1 MKGDKMCG
9 LCMEFGPNGALQVPF
24 NQEISETCDVNC
36 ENGEPNCKFLVN
48 DVNDEEE
55 DRFWRRRC
63 WRLKLRFGRWRL
75 SLGRC
80 WLGLQFCLWFDDEQE
95 DFKIKYVLCMKF
107 FSPSSTY
114 AMLLKIPR
122 QEKALQKVKIR
133 RNMCVLIKVLLLQTA
148 I

>member
-63 WRLKLRFGRWRL
+63 WRIKLRFGRWRL

-80 WLGLQFCLWFDDEQE
+80 
-95 DFKIKYVLCMKF
+95 
-107 FSPSSTY
+107 
-114 AMLLKIPR
+114 
-122 QEKALQKVKIR
+122 
-133 RNMCVLIKVLLLQTA
+133 
-148 I
+148 